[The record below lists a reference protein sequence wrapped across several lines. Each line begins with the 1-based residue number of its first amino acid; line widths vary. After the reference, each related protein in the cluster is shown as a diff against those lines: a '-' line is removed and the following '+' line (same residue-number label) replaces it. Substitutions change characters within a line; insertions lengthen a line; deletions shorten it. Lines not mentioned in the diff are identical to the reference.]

1 MSETKTLTFAIM
13 DPPYENARS
22 TTLLRLLDIAVRRGH
37 NVNVFA
43 YEGAVYL
50 PFALQKGHP
59 NPAHGRN
66 AEEENH
72 VLPKDLIAAIMATAE
87 QAGTKFD
94 WVNCGMCVDERG
106 ADQAIPGVRR
116 GSPADLLKMANESD
130 NTLAIG
136 TR

>member
-1 MSETKTLTFAIM
+1 MGDKKLTIGLM
-13 DPPYENARS
+13 DAPYEKAS
-22 TTLLRLLDIAVRRGH
+22 TTTAFRIVSAALKKGIH
-37 NVNVFA
+37 VNVFA

-50 PFALQKGHP
+50 PFALQKAHP

-72 VLPKDLIAAIMATAE
+72 MLTKDVIAALMATAE
-87 QAGTKFD
+87 RGGTKLD

-106 ADQAIPGVRR
+106 AGEAIAGVRR
-116 GSPADLLKMANESD
+116 GSPADLLKMAQESD
-130 NTLAIG
+130 NTLVIG